1 LLLCHGD
8 PKGLPVSGLV
18 PLTSLWPVVVRH
30 ATFSPS
36 KTRCTNRFSHYLT
49 PRGTQH
55 EGFTSRY
62 PRPQAMSAPQALVVD
77 PERTFLDNLA
87 TIDRV
92 IGVITRRH
100 SLGAADAEEFASWVR
115 ARLIDGNYAAIRKF
129 GGRSSLAT
137 YLSVVI
143 GNLFLDYRNSIWGRW
158 RPSAAALRLG
168 PLGIRIEELLYREG
182 HSLRE
187 AIGVLQSA
195 GVTLTDAE
203 VSRLAAKIPPR
214 EKTSEVPLEKADSAG
229 IIDLRPN
236 APAPEESEVAAAI
249 RAALEQLPSEEQVIV
264 RMRFWDDLTVA
275 DIARALRIEQKPLYR
290 KLEGIQ
296 KHLRAALTARGID
309 DERVADV
316 LAGESLW

>member
-1 LLLCHGD
+1 
-8 PKGLPVSGLV
+8 
-18 PLTSLWPVVVRH
+18 
-30 ATFSPS
+30 
-36 KTRCTNRFSHYLT
+36 
-49 PRGTQH
+49 
-55 EGFTSRY
+55 
-62 PRPQAMSAPQALVVD
+62 MSAPQALVVD
-77 PERTFLDNLA
+77 PERTFLDNLV

-100 SLGAADAEEFASWVR
+100 SLGAAEAEEFASWAR
-115 ARLIDGNYAAIRKF
+115 ARLIDGNYAALRKF

-168 PLGIRIEELLYREG
+168 PIGIRIEELLYREG

-187 AIGVLQSA
+187 TIGVLQSA
-195 GVTLTDAE
+195 GVTLSDAE
-203 VSRLAAKIPPR
+203 ISRLAAKIPPR
-214 EKTSEVPLEKADSAG
+214 EKASEVPLEKADSAG
-229 IIDLRPN
+229 VIDFRPT
-236 APAPEESEVAAAI
+236 ATPAAEDSEVAVAV
-249 RAALEQLPSEEQVIV
+249 RAALEQLPAEEQVIV

-290 KLEGIQ
+290 KLEAIQ

-309 DERVADV
+309 EERVADV